1 MRSRSVPR
9 VSARGAWGARGRGM
23 EPHSLLHRGL
33 WEWGQPDS
41 PESRIGA
48 SGPHWPLRLWGP
60 ALSACREER
69 TVVGGTVGGKAEGLP
84 PVASVCLLVICG
96 AGVWRRCPGAF
107 AGLKWRQGRAGLCVS
122 GRAELLGSGGHHGS
136 PTAERGRGRRA
147 PCPAPA
153 SPGGSSTVPCDL
165 KAWRELGWV
174 PTAPA
179 TVSCVS
185 WAHFRSD
192 VSSAAV
198 LGPPGHSERSGR
210 GLQLGALRLLGFLEV
225 QRLVFLGWDGWDGFI
240 NETLLW

>member
-1 MRSRSVPR
+1 MGPLPR
-9 VSARGAWGARGRGM
+9 PGG
-23 EPHSLLHRGL
+23 
-33 WEWGQPDS
+33 
-41 PESRIGA
+41 
-48 SGPHWPLRLWGP
+48 
-60 ALSACREER
+60 EER
-69 TVVGGTVGGKAEGLP
+69 TVVRGTVGGKTEVLP

-96 AGVWRRCPGAF
+96 TGVWRRCLGAF
-107 AGLKWRQGRAGLCVS
+107 AGLKWRQRRAGLCVS

-136 PTAERGRGRRA
+136 PTAECGRGRRA
-147 PCPAPA
+147 PRPAPA

-185 WAHFRSD
+185 RAHSCSD

-210 GLQLGALRLLGFLEV
+210 GLQLGAPRLLGFMEV

-240 NETLLW
+240 NEMLLW